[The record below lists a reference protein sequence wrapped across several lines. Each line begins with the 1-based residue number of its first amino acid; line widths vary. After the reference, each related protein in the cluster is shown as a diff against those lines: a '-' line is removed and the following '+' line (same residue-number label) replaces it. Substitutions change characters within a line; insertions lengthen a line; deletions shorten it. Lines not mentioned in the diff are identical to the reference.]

1 MLEKTYIE
9 YIKSDIDDSRAIKEL
24 KSVLE
29 NRNVVVI
36 VPGSS
41 ATRET
46 NQIKEYIKEKDAIL
60 VSVNFVHDLI
70 DSDYVYMSN
79 TRRYSV
85 MKQNKRVENCKKIIT
100 SNIKIEPDQN
110 EMIISFNELVKCG
123 WNNLDNSTIMLLRLL
138 DRFDVKTIAI
148 AGFDGYDLD
157 VTPNYASDNLELSNV
172 RNNPIELNE
181 EIASMLEDYKK
192 TRKYNVPIEF
202 IAQSRFSKIFEKGSF
217 YD

>member
-46 NQIKEYIKEKDAIL
+46 NQIKEYIKEKDAIV

-70 DSDYVYMSN
+70 D
-79 TRRYSV
+79 
-85 MKQNKRVENCKKIIT
+85 
-100 SNIKIEPDQN
+100 
-110 EMIISFNELVKCG
+110 
-123 WNNLDNSTIMLLRLL
+123 
-138 DRFDVKTIAI
+138 
-148 AGFDGYDLD
+148 
-157 VTPNYASDNLELSNV
+157 
-172 RNNPIELNE
+172 
-181 EIASMLEDYKK
+181 
-192 TRKYNVPIEF
+192 
-202 IAQSRFSKIFEKGSF
+202 
-217 YD
+217 